1 MNSGETRKRPPG
13 GVFRD
18 LYAMDWVHYAAHLK
32 RLSPED
38 RASRFHVAVSD
49 ARITQHARAAM
60 TGSARV
66 LGWFER
72 GQLRAAAEKH
82 LSADGLRVEAAF
94 EVEADFRNR
103 GVGTELVARTLLWA
117 RNRGARRVIIQTGR
131 RNLPMLR
138 AAQKNGAVF
147 EFDLAEAD
155 GVIEAARPSVASHL
169 REAMQQAEGALRWFA
184 DAAKLRAMP
193 FLWGI
198 GG

>member
-1 MNSGETRKRPPG
+1 MSMSDGKNRHPG

-18 LYAMDWVHYAAHLK
+18 LYAMDHVHYAAHLK

-38 RASRFHVAVSD
+38 RASRFHVAVND

-60 TGSARV
+60 TSSARV

-82 LSADGLRVEAAF
+82 LSADGQSVEAAF

-117 RNRGARRVIIQTGR
+117 RNRGARRVLIQTGR

-138 AAQKNGAVF
+138 AAQKNGAAF

-169 REAMQQAEGALRWFA
+169 REAMQNAEGALRWFT
-184 DAAKLRAMP
+184 DAARLRFTP
-193 FLWGI
+193 FL
-198 GG
+198 